1 MPRVSVRLH
10 GVFANFAGGARSAT
24 VDADT
29 VGAALDIVAS
39 RYPSLRER
47 LRDEHGKL
55 REHMHVFANGEQIEY
70 RGGESTTLADGD
82 TVHIV
87 PAMSGGS

>member
-1 MPRVSVRLH
+1 MPRVCVRLH

-29 VGAALDIVAS
+29 VGAALDLVAS

-47 LRDEHGKL
+47 LRDEHGRL
-55 REHMHVFANGEQIEY
+55 REHMHVFANGEEL
-70 RGGESTTLADGD
+70 RDAGGEGRALATGD

-87 PAMSGGS
+87 PAMSGGN